1 MAPHTPGA
9 ARLRTS
15 RASAGI
21 RALHWLALLLLCAAY
36 LQGGLNKLLDFGSAV
51 GEMQHFGLQPAA
63 PLALLVI
70 GGELGAAAM
79 VLSGRLRWLGAAWLA
94 LFTVAASFI
103 ANRYWE
109 MTGMQRFMAANS
121 FYEHLGLAGGFLL
134 VAWHDLA
141 PKLEKGGV
149 WHAERA

>member
-1 MAPHTPGA
+1 MAPHLPGA
-9 ARLRTS
+9 ARLRTE
-15 RASAGI
+15 RAGAGI

-36 LQGGLNKLLDFGSAV
+36 LQGGLNKLLDFGGAV

-63 PLALLVI
+63 PLAALVI
-70 GGELGAAAM
+70 ACELGAAAM
-79 VLSGRLRWLGAAWLA
+79 VLSGRLRWLGGAWLA

-109 MTGMQRFMAANS
+109 MAGMERFMAANS

-141 PKLEKGGV
+141 RKGGL
-149 WHAERA
+149 WHAAQA

>member
-1 MAPHTPGA
+1 MARP
-9 ARLRTS
+9 LRV
-15 RASAGI
+15 
-21 RALHWLALLLLCAAY
+21 LHWLALLLLCAAY
-36 LQGGLNKLLDFGSAV
+36 LQGGLNKLLDFGGAV

-94 LFTVAASFI
+94 LFTVAASLI

-109 MTGMQRFMAANS
+109 MAGMQRFMAANS

-141 PKLEKGGV
+141 AKSGKGGP
-149 WHAERA
+149 WHAERP

>member
-1 MAPHTPGA
+1 MAPHFSGA
-9 ARLRTS
+9 ARLRL
-15 RASAGI
+15 
-21 RALHWLALLLLCAAY
+21 LHWLALLLLCAAY

-63 PLALLVI
+63 PLAVLVI
-70 GGELGAAAM
+70 ACELGSAAM

-109 MTGMQRFMAANS
+109 MTGMERFMAANS

-141 PKLEKGGV
+141 KKGGI
-149 WHAERA
+149 WHAAQA

>member
-1 MAPHTPGA
+1 MAPHIPGA
-9 ARLRTS
+9 ARLHTS
-15 RASAGI
+15 QAGAGI
-21 RALHWLALLLLCAAY
+21 RALRWLTLLLLCAAY
-36 LQGGLNKLLDFGSAV
+36 LQGGLNKLLDFGGAV
-51 GEMQHFGLQPAA
+51 AEMQHFGLQPAA
-63 PLALLVI
+63 PLAAAVI
-70 GGELGAAAM
+70 IGELGAVAM

-109 MTGMQRFMAANS
+109 MAGMERFAAANS

-141 PKLEKGGV
+141 VKPGKEGA
-149 WHAERA
+149 WHAERP

>member
-9 ARLRTS
+9 ARLQTS
-15 RASAGI
+15 RAGAGL
-21 RALHWLALLLLCAAY
+21 RALRWFTLLLLCAAY
-36 LQGGLNKLLDFGSAV
+36 LQGGLNKLLDFGGAV

-63 PLALLVI
+63 PLAAAVI
-70 GGELGAAAM
+70 AFELGAAAM

-109 MTGMQRFMAANS
+109 MAGMERFMAANS

-141 PKLEKGGV
+141 DKSGKGGA
-149 WHAERA
+149 WHAERP

>member
-1 MAPHTPGA
+1 MAP
-9 ARLRTS
+9 
-15 RASAGI
+15 GI
-21 RALHWLALLLLCAAY
+21 RALRWLALLLLCAAY
-36 LQGGLNKLLDFGSAV
+36 IQGGLAKLFDFGGAV
-51 GEMQHFGLQPAA
+51 GEMQHFGLRPAA

-70 GGELGAAAM
+70 AGELGAVAM

-94 LFTVAASFI
+94 LFTVAASFV

-109 MTGMQRFMAANS
+109 MAGMERFMAANS

-141 PKLEKGGV
+141 QKEGL
-149 WHAERA
+149 WHAAQA

>member
-1 MAPHTPGA
+1 VAPHLPGA
-9 ARLRTS
+9 ARLRTQ
-15 RASAGI
+15 RASARI
-21 RALHWLALLLLCAAY
+21 RALRWLALLLLCAAY

-63 PLALLVI
+63 PLAVLVI
-70 GGELGAAAM
+70 ACELGAAAM
-79 VLSGRLRWLGAAWLA
+79 VLTGRLRWLGAAWLA

-109 MTGMQRFMAANS
+109 MAGMERFMAANS

-141 PKLEKGGV
+141 RKGGV
-149 WHAERA
+149 WHAAQA

>member
-1 MAPHTPGA
+1 MAPHTPG
-9 ARLRTS
+9 
-15 RASAGI
+15 AGI

-63 PLALLVI
+63 PLAILVI

-109 MTGMQRFMAANS
+109 MAGMERFMAANS

-134 VAWHDLA
+134 VAWHDLV
-141 PKLEKGGV
+141 PKVEKGGV
-149 WHAERA
+149 WHAARP

>member
-1 MAPHTPGA
+1 MAPHLPGA
-9 ARLRTS
+9 ARLRTG
-15 RASAGI
+15 RANAGW
-21 RALHWLALLLLCAAY
+21 RVLRWLALLLLCAAY

-51 GEMQHFGLQPAA
+51 GEMQHFGLAPAA
-63 PLALLVI
+63 PLAAAVI
-70 GGELGAAAM
+70 LFELGAAAM

-109 MTGMQRFMAANS
+109 MAGMERFMAANS

-141 PKLEKGGV
+141 QKGGLWQ
-149 WHAERA
+149 WHAEQA

>member
-1 MAPHTPGA
+1 MAPHTPG
-9 ARLRTS
+9 
-15 RASAGI
+15 AGI

-63 PLALLVI
+63 PLAVLVI

-109 MTGMQRFMAANS
+109 MAGMERFMAANS

-141 PKLEKGGV
+141 RKGGV
-149 WHAERA
+149 WHAARP

>member
-1 MAPHTPGA
+1 MAPHRPG
-9 ARLRTS
+9 
-15 RASAGI
+15 AGI

-63 PLALLVI
+63 PLAILVI
-70 GGELGAAAM
+70 AGELGSAAM
-79 VLSGRLRWLGAAWLA
+79 ILSGRLRWLGAAWLA

-109 MTGMQRFMAANS
+109 LTGMERFMAANS

-134 VAWHDLA
+134 VAWHDLTR
-141 PKLEKGGV
+141 KEGR
-149 WHAERA
+149 WHAERP

>member
-1 MAPHTPGA
+1 MAPHRPG
-9 ARLRTS
+9 
-15 RASAGI
+15 AGI

-63 PLALLVI
+63 PLAVLVI
-70 GGELGAAAM
+70 AGELGAAAM
-79 VLSGRLRWLGAAWLA
+79 ILSGRLRWLGAAWLA

-103 ANRYWE
+103 ANRFWE
-109 MTGMQRFMAANS
+109 MAGMERFMAANS

-134 VAWHDLA
+134 VAWHDLTR
-141 PKLEKGGV
+141 EGGR
-149 WHAERA
+149 WHAQRP